1 MNTDFEEML
10 RDSMDSFTASARVP
24 ADLAGR
30 LVRRRR
36 RRQVASRV
44 SVATAAAALATAA
57 GVTVA
62 SVVSPAPPPGRPT
75 ATQTTQTTQPGQ
87 GHHGQAGYVGRA
99 GNAAQLV
106 VYATR
111 AAAAAPAFNPAPGQW
126 IYTDV
131 LQANSSAGGG
141 GFLFGPP
148 DERQS
153 VVSWMRA
160 DRLQYAW
167 LEHGKVVVDPVLGSQ
182 SYYTP
187 AQREEY
193 QKLLRLGGL
202 GGWPSSS
209 YPYLDALPTAPA
221 RLKAIIAANVKSQS
235 MLVGTGNT
243 AIFNAIYNL
252 MTSVVLS
259 PRLSAGLY
267 GVLAALPGV
276 HFDAATDL
284 AGRPGLGLYMVQ
296 NGYDKQEIVINPKT
310 YAYLG
315 YEDVAVKAQ
324 ALSGTDGTRHV
335 RQGQVLGWQAL
346 VASGVVGRPGQTP

>member
-1 MNTDFEEML
+1 MNTEFEELL
-10 RDSMDSFTASARVP
+10 RDHMDSFTASARVP
-24 ADLAGR
+24 AGLVGR
-30 LVRRRR
+30 VIRRHRRRR
-36 RRQVASRV
+36 VVTRV
-44 SVATAAAALATAA
+44 SVATAVTAVAAAT

-62 SVVSPAPPPGRPT
+62 GLVSPALPPAQPT
-75 ATQTTQTTQPGQ
+75 ATRPAT
-87 GHHGQAGYVGRA
+87 GHSGRAGYVGRP

-106 VYATR
+106 VYASR
-111 AAAAAPAFNPAPGQW
+111 AAAVAPAFDPAPGQW

-131 LQANSSAGGG
+131 LQANSSSGGG

-153 VVSWMRA
+153 LVSWMRA

-167 LEHGKVVVDPVLGSQ
+167 LEHGKVVVDRVLGSE

-187 AQREEY
+187 AQRREY
-193 QKLLRLGGL
+193 QKDLRLGGGL
-202 GGWPSSS
+202 GGWPNSS

-235 MLVGTGNT
+235 VLVGTGNT
-243 AIFNAIYNL
+243 AIFNAIYWL
-252 MTSVVLS
+252 MTTVVLS

-267 GVLAALPGV
+267 GVLATLPGV

-284 AGRPGLGLYMVQ
+284 AGRRGLGLYMVQ
-296 NGYDKQEIVINPKT
+296 EGYDKQEIVINPKT
-310 YAYLG
+310 YVYMG
-315 YEDVAVKAQ
+315 YKDVAVKAQ
-324 ALSGTDGTRHV
+324 TLTGTDGTFHV
-335 RQGQVLGWQAL
+335 RKGQVLAWQAL